1 MNKILIFDLDDT
13 LYDER
18 TFVISGFLT
27 VARYLEEKYG
37 LNAVSSF
44 SFMEKS
50 LDTKGRGHIFDEVL
64 RRVDLYSKTE
74 VKKCIS
80 VYRHHNPVL
89 SLFPEAKIFL
99 ENNLNNLYLV
109 TDGHKIV
116 QYNKI
121 KSLGIEDKF
130 NKIYLTHR
138 YGIIH
143 AKPSIHCFEK
153 IREIEKCSW
162 SQMIYVGDNP
172 LKDFVNLNPLGVQTI
187 RVKTGQYKDLHVD
200 PLFDAK
206 HTIKDLSYLEQFLDG
221 LQ

>member
-1 MNKILIFDLDDT
+1 MNMILIFDLDDT

-18 TFVISGFLT
+18 TFVLSGFLA

-37 LNAVSSF
+37 LNTASSF
-44 SFMEKS
+44 TLMQSL
-50 LDTKGRGHIFDEVL
+50 LDTEGRGKIFDEVL
-64 RRVDLYSKTE
+64 KTFDLFSKTN

-80 VYRHHNPVL
+80 VYRHHRPSL
-89 SLFPEAKIFL
+89 SLFPEAKVVL
-99 ENNLNNLYLV
+99 ENYLNNLYLV

-116 QYNKI
+116 QYNKVQ
-121 KSLGIEDKF
+121 SLGIEDNFK
-130 NKIYLTHR
+130 KIYLTHR

-153 IREIEKCSW
+153 IRSIEKCSW
-162 SQMIYVGDNP
+162 SQMVYIGDNP

-187 RVKTGQYKDLHVD
+187 RVKTGQYRNLHVD

-206 HTIKDLSYLEQFLDG
+206 HTIKDLSYLEQVLCG
-221 LQ
+221 L

>member
-1 MNKILIFDLDDT
+1 MILIFDLDDT

-18 TFVISGFLT
+18 TFVLSGFLA

-37 LNAVSSF
+37 MDAVSSF
-44 SFMEKS
+44 HYMKTL
-50 LDTKGRGHIFDEVL
+50 LDTEGRGQIFNEVL
-64 RRVDLYSKTE
+64 KRFGCFSKTE

-80 VYRHHNPVL
+80 VYRHHRPSL
-89 SLFPEAKIFL
+89 SLFPEAQVLL

-116 QYNKI
+116 QHNKI

-130 NKIYLTHR
+130 KKIYLTHR
-138 YGIIH
+138 YGIVH

-153 IREIEKCSW
+153 IRAIEKCSW
-162 SQMIYVGDNP
+162 SQMIYIGDNP
-172 LKDFVNLNPLGVQTI
+172 LKDFLNLNPLGVQTI
-187 RVKTGQYKDLHVD
+187 RVKTGQFKNLHVD

-206 HTIKDLSYLEQFLDG
+206 HIIKDLSYLEQVLCG